1 MMSCFD
7 DKYSSLKNK
16 TDTEIFEIEIKWN
29 EDYGAI
35 KKEADIRRKRI
46 EDAKPKYKCGDII
59 EFENIDFYGYKTRP
73 EKCLIANVEG
83 KLYLISMEYGNW
95 WSQGISHVDPYIDVD
110 NFGNDV
116 LQKIIGSGK
125 IDTVRIINN

>member
-7 DKYSSLKNK
+7 DKYAFLENK
-16 TDTEIFEIEIKWN
+16 TDTEIFEMEIKWN
-29 EDYGAI
+29 EDYEAI

-59 EFENIDFYGYKTRP
+59 EFESFCGKQ
-73 EKCLIANVEG
+73 KCLIATVEG
-83 KLYLISMEYGNW
+83 KLYLISMKNGNW
-95 WSQGISHVDPYIDVD
+95 WRDGITFSRISID

-116 LQKIIGSGK
+116 LQKIIGSGEM
-125 IDTVRIINN
+125 DTVKIIEKGE